1 MNVILAEPSVSTIT
15 TRLSGWR
22 DGLTVRHE
30 WVGGLPQ
37 AGALLKDKY
46 FGAMPWFSIVSS

>member
-1 MNVILAEPSVSTIT
+1 MDVILAEPSVSAIT
-15 TRLSGWR
+15 TRLGGWR

-30 WVGGLPQ
+30 WVGGFPQ

-46 FGAMPWFSIVSS
+46 FGAMPWF